1 MDEHWHPTH
10 GYELLP
16 QGITDGWVMGQ
27 DNVGS
32 QSDTGTI
39 CGCHRLELYVG
50 YPKRAWT
57 PLNSTQSTANLSS

>member
-1 MDEHWHPTH
+1 MDEHWHSTH

-27 DNVGS
+27 VNVGS

-39 CGCHRLELYVG
+39 CGCHGLELYMG
-50 YPKRAWT
+50 YPKQAWT
-57 PLNSTQSTANLSS
+57 PTHLNTSMYST